1 MKKES
6 STFQLVLSAL
16 MVAISIVLSIFSFE
30 LPFGGSITI
39 FSMVPLVL
47 IAQMYGVGWG
57 MLTCA
62 VYGLVQMV
70 LGLKNFGYV
79 SGIPAYVVVF
89 LFDYVL
95 AFAVIGLAGLT
106 RKIRNRPVAAG
117 LGALIGCVARFVCHF
132 VSGATVWGEYAAD
145 WTAPAFVSSG
155 LLQPDVL
162 PYTYSFFYNCVYML
176 PETLLTVVGSAI
188 LCTAVF
194 EALKID
200 VCCDDDNKK
209 TV

>member
-6 STFQLVLSAL
+6 RTFRLVLSAL

-132 VSGATVWGEYAAD
+132 VSPTGPLPLLSLRDCSSPTCCPIRILSFTTASICSPKHSSPCLAALFSAPPYLRRSRLTSVATTIIKRPCKRQD
-145 WTAPAFVSSG
+145 R
-155 LLQPDVL
+155 
-162 PYTYSFFYNCVYML
+162 
-176 PETLLTVVGSAI
+176 
-188 LCTAVF
+188 
-194 EALKID
+194 
-200 VCCDDDNKK
+200 
-209 TV
+209 